1 MTDVIRLF
9 ADGNII
15 MFIISFM
22 AVLFASILIIILP
35 FVLACRVIDKIWNW

>member
-1 MTDVIRLF
+1 MTDVIRLL

-15 MFIISFM
+15 MAILGFM